1 MLLSLR
7 ACVAW
12 PAPRHSSIQEEPFLG
27 PAVEQMHVS
36 HSHLAMPAGTRGDFH
51 YWRQIAG
58 GALGLSQR
66 AACRSASEMRCGRRP
81 VRDKS
86 ADALA
91 GHVNTGRENE
101 RKLTSRETKKK
112 KKKAKCGAPSRP
124 SDAAAFPCPRATA
137 VAARS
142 GRSLR
147 IAVTLSPSSCPAVTV
162 PIGDH
167 CLSGR
172 APAPSGLPL
181 LVHPCG
187 QSGGSDLSLLP
198 CGLLEASR
206 MSSPP
211 WCGTIVR
218 CRTSSEPAR
227 SSQAPDHCRTV
238 FFFSFSLSLS
248 GMPVVW
254 CKMRLCPS
262 MLPCSSK
269 PGLRCWFR
277 FKTTHTARLL
287 LHSALLLHPPGL
299 QRPGRGN

>member
-1 MLLSLR
+1 MGARLLCQWQRQQVLRKTARPNCPFLPWSAGVSGVSLLLSLR

-112 KKKAKCGAPSRP
+112 KKQNAVRHRDPRMPPHFPALVRPPLLPEAGAP
-124 SDAAAFPCPRATA
+124 
-137 VAARS
+137 
-142 GRSLR
+142 
-147 IAVTLSPSSCPAVTV
+147 
-162 PIGDH
+162 
-167 CLSGR
+167 
-172 APAPSGLPL
+172 
-181 LVHPCG
+181 
-187 QSGGSDLSLLP
+187 
-198 CGLLEASR
+198 
-206 MSSPP
+206 
-211 WCGTIVR
+211 
-218 CRTSSEPAR
+218 
-227 SSQAPDHCRTV
+227 
-238 FFFSFSLSLS
+238 
-248 GMPVVW
+248 
-254 CKMRLCPS
+254 
-262 MLPCSSK
+262 
-269 PGLRCWFR
+269 
-277 FKTTHTARLL
+277 
-287 LHSALLLHPPGL
+287 
-299 QRPGRGN
+299 